1 MNPTELEALSTCN
14 GFVRAVLQL
23 ESYPWAQRV
32 FVDVD
37 RRGAAVALKAANG
50 GGKTVRVAAPVA
62 LWHAAVFPGSLTV
75 ATAGVFRQVKEQ
87 LFPAIHAHAHR
98 FTGWTFN
105 ETEVITHHGSR
116 ILGFSTDDP
125 SRFEGWHNENLLMI
139 LDEAKS
145 IPDAIFES
153 VERCQP
159 TRLLLGSSTGGCNG
173 FFFEAFNK
181 RRKFFRQHTATAFE
195 CPHISPVWIAEQI
208 EKYGENHPLIR
219 SMIYAEFMAGDEDA
233 VVIPVTLL
241 ERCLT
246 NPPEFADN
254 GEVQAFCD
262 FAAGGDENVLAIR
275 RGNRVEIAAAWCE
288 RDTMKA
294 VGRFI
299 QLFREHNLSASDIAG
314 DEGGLGKVMC
324 DALSEAG
331 FEIRREN
338 NGAPPVNADA
348 YANRAAEIWYEGRT
362 EIERQ
367 RIILPNDNVLVAQ
380 LTTRRGWPNSRGK
393 MELEP
398 KAAMRARGLSSPDR
412 AEAVLGTMAKAACT
426 GAIGERE
433 LAGIRVGRADVSGG
447 DVLIF
452 NDPPLNL

>member
-1 MNPTELEALSTCN
+1 
-14 GFVRAVLQL
+14 
-23 ESYPWAQRV
+23 
-32 FVDVD
+32 
-37 RRGAAVALKAANG
+37 
-50 GGKTVRVAAPVA
+50 
-62 LWHAAVFPGSLTV
+62 
-75 ATAGVFRQVKEQ
+75 
-87 LFPAIHAHAHR
+87 
-98 FTGWTFN
+98 
-105 ETEVITHHGSR
+105 
-116 ILGFSTDDP
+116 
-125 SRFEGWHNENLLMI
+125 
-139 LDEAKS
+139 
-145 IPDAIFES
+145 
-153 VERCQP
+153 
-159 TRLLLGSSTGGCNG
+159 
-173 FFFEAFNK
+173 
-181 RRKFFRQHTATAFE
+181 
-195 CPHISPVWIAEQI
+195 
-208 EKYGENHPLIR
+208 
-219 SMIYAEFMAGDEDA
+219 MIYAEFMAGDEDA

-254 GEVQAFCD
+254 GEIQAFCD

-367 RIILPNDNVLVAQ
+367 RIILPADNVLIAQ

-447 DVLIF
+447 GFLPF
-452 NDPPLNL
+452 NDPPLDL